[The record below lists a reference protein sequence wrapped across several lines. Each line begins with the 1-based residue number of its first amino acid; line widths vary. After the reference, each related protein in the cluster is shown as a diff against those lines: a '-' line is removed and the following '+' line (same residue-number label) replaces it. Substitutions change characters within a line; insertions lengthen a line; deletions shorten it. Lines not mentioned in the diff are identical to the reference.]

1 MKALIRQTLKMIRKI
16 RQETMMTRV
25 KARLVVA
32 GVVEV
37 DVVVS
42 AVVIHVPALHQ
53 MAMKR
58 RVVPNRPMRTE
69 KRGMAQ
75 HAAAVFVNAVHRV
88 KLVKM

>member
-1 MKALIRQTLKMIRKI
+1 
-16 RQETMMTRV
+16 MTRV

-42 AVVIHVPALHQ
+42 AAVILVPVLHQ
-53 MAMKR
+53 MAMKK
-58 RVVPNRPMRTE
+58 RVVPNHRMRTE

-75 HAAAVFVNAVHRV
+75 HAAAVFVNAVHRA